1 MDPALLEYLIR
12 RMNLTK
18 RDNLIP
24 GGRIHNFRH
33 FMDFP
38 ENVFEKKN
46 DRRKPFVHPLLVEER
61 ITESDVRARFV
72 ANGLFA
78 IYEHPEGRREFVG
91 EPVPP
96 STPEANLSA

>member
-1 MDPALLEYLIR
+1 MAELRSAAFAELDDIRTVLEELAESAVAWPLQVHDRHAALSA
-12 RMNLTK
+12 
-18 RDNLIP
+18 
-24 GGRIHNFRH
+24 
-33 FMDFP
+33 DF
-38 ENVFEKKN
+38 
-46 DRRKPFVHPLLVEER
+46 VEER

-72 ANGLFA
+72 ASGLFA